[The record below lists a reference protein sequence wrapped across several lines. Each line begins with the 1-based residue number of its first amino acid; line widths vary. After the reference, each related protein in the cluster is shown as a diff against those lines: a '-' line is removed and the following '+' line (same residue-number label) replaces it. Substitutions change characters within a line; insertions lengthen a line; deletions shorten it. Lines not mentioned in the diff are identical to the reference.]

1 MKKVSSVIF
10 YYLTEFHCL
19 VVFTSE
25 DNEQYMCCN
34 CLIPRMRCNKFEI
47 KHIFLIKP
55 FLCMTKSQGKYINIS
70 RRKKTFKVKK
80 IMFFIIIKGCVRP
93 ESPVLRWV
101 TRTNDFDI
109 KQHFFVGTLSE
120 MWVAPIEC
128 TCLYIYKLPAYFFLK
143 NL

>member
-101 TRTNDFDI
+101 TGNKWGWYQTT
-109 KQHFFVGTLSE
+109 FFCRYVVWNVGGAHWMHLSLH
-120 MWVAPIEC
+120 I
-128 TCLYIYKLPAYFFLK
+128 
-143 NL
+143 